1 LGKVAARLSSLIAA
15 AAMLA
20 CVPAAW
26 ASQGWRFALDSSA
39 SDVSA
44 RVAFFGL
51 ASKTARFPAVTGRIA
66 LQPDRP
72 DAIDLDV
79 TIDARALRAGDT
91 LTLDRLKGPAF
102 FDVANHPTVR
112 FSGTTMKA
120 TGPRTA
126 QVSGQLTARG
136 VTRPQVLSVTFDR
149 DPATARGREAVGL
162 VGRMTIDRRDYGMT
176 AWSAIVGNKVDIT
189 IRSRMVPE

>member
-1 LGKVAARLSSLIAA
+1 LGKVAARLSGIIAA
-15 AAMLA
+15 ATLCVA
-20 CVPAAW
+20 VPAAW
-26 ASQGWRFALDSSA
+26 ASQAWRYALDSGA

-44 RVAFFGL
+44 KVAFLGL

-66 LQPDRP
+66 LQPERP

-79 TIDARALRAGDT
+79 TLDARALRASDS
-91 LTLDRLKGPAF
+91 LTLDRLRGPAF

-112 FSGTTMKA
+112 FTGTAMQV

-126 QVSGQLTARG
+126 RVSGELTARG
-136 VTRPQVLSVTFDR
+136 VTRPQVLAVTFDR
-149 DPATARGREAVGL
+149 DPAAARGREPVGL
-162 VGRMTIDRRDYGMT
+162 IGRMTIDRRDYGMT